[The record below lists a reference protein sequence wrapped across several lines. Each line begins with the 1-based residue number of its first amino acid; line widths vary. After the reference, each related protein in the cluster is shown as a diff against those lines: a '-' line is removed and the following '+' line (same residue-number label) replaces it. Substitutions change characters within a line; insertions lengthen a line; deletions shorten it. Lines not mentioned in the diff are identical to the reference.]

1 MEKKKNILLKFANKW
16 LTFINSKWCL
26 ATISAVCVL
35 FTIAL
40 CVGAFLHFSF
50 YKSTMYEVVILA
62 YFTFAKIISISGILT
77 FISLLYITWEE
88 EE

>member
-16 LTFINSKWCL
+16 LVFINSKWFL
-26 ATISAVCVL
+26 ATISVICVL

-40 CVGAFLHFSF
+40 CIGAFLHFSF

-77 FISLLYITWEE
+77 FISLLYTTWD
-88 EE
+88 

>member
-16 LTFINSKWCL
+16 LTFINSKWFL
-26 ATISAVCVL
+26 ATICTICVL
-35 FTIAL
+35 FAVAL
-40 CVGAFLHFSF
+40 CIGAFLHFSF

>member
-26 ATISAVCVL
+26 AIISAVCVL
-35 FTIAL
+35 FTVAL
-40 CVGAFLHFSF
+40 CIGAFLHFSF

-77 FISLLYITWEE
+77 FISLLYIYL
-88 EE
+88 

>member
-1 MEKKKNILLKFANKW
+1 MKKEKNILLKFANKW
-16 LTFINSKWCL
+16 LVFINSKWFL

-40 CVGAFLHFSF
+40 CIGAFLHFSF

-62 YFTFAKIISISGILT
+62 YFAFAKIISISGILT
-77 FISLLYITWEE
+77 FISLLITWEE

>member
-1 MEKKKNILLKFANKW
+1 MKKKKNILLKLASKW
-16 LTFINSKWCL
+16 LGCVSSQYFLII
-26 ATISAVCVL
+26 ASAICVL
-35 FTIAL
+35 FTMAL
-40 CVGAFLHFSF
+40 CIGAFLHFSF

-77 FISLLYITWEE
+77 FISLLFTWEE

>member
-1 MEKKKNILLKFANKW
+1 MKKEKNILLKFANKW
-16 LTFINSKWCL
+16 LVFINSKWLL

-35 FTIAL
+35 FIIAL
-40 CVGAFLHFSF
+40 CIGAFLHFSF

>member
-26 ATISAVCVL
+26 ATVSAVCVL
-35 FTIAL
+35 FTMAFCL
-40 CVGAFLHFSF
+40 GAFLHFAF
-50 YKSTMYEVVILA
+50 YKSTMYEIVILA

-77 FISLLYITWEE
+77 FISLLYITWD
-88 EE
+88 

>member
-1 MEKKKNILLKFANKW
+1 MKKEKNILLKFANKW
-16 LTFINSKWCL
+16 LVFINSKWFL

-40 CVGAFLHFSF
+40 CIGAFLHFSF

-77 FISLLYITWEE
+77 FISLLFTWEGE
-88 EE
+88 E

>member
-1 MEKKKNILLKFANKW
+1 MKKEKNILLKFANKW
-16 LTFINSKWCL
+16 LVFINSKWFL
-26 ATISAVCVL
+26 ETISAVCVL

-40 CVGAFLHFSF
+40 CIGAFLHFSF

-77 FISLLYITWEE
+77 FISLLITWEE

>member
-1 MEKKKNILLKFANKW
+1 MKKKKNIFLKFANKW

-40 CVGAFLHFSF
+40 CIGAFLHFSF

-77 FISLLYITWEE
+77 FISLLYITWVEE
-88 EE
+88 E

>member
-1 MEKKKNILLKFANKW
+1 MKKKKNILLKLASKW
-16 LTFINSKWCL
+16 LDCVSSQYFLII
-26 ATISAVCVL
+26 ASAICVL

-40 CVGAFLHFSF
+40 CIGAFLHFSF

-77 FISLLYITWEE
+77 FISLLYTTWKEE
-88 EE
+88 E

>member
-26 ATISAVCVL
+26 TIICTICVL
-35 FTIAL
+35 FAVAL
-40 CVGAFLHFSF
+40 CIGAFLHFSF

-77 FISLLYITWEE
+77 FISLLITWEE

>member
-1 MEKKKNILLKFANKW
+1 MKKKKNILLKLASKW
-16 LTFINSKWCL
+16 LDCVSSQYFLII
-26 ATISAVCVL
+26 ASAICVL
-35 FTIAL
+35 FTMAFCL
-40 CVGAFLHFSF
+40 GAFLHFAF
-50 YKSTMYEVVILA
+50 YKSTMYEIVILA

>member
-1 MEKKKNILLKFANKW
+1 MKKEKNILLKFANKW

-26 ATISAVCVL
+26 VTISVVCVL

-40 CVGAFLHFSF
+40 CIGAFLHFSF

-77 FISLLYITWEE
+77 FISLLYTTWKEE
-88 EE
+88 E